1 MLLYASPSFIHL
13 KENVDN
19 LNENILQVMQ
29 HRDSA
34 NYSLASSDSG

>member
-1 MLLYASPSFIHL
+1 MDLTYSNLIPS
-13 KENVDN
+13 
-19 LNENILQVMQ
+19 LQVMQ